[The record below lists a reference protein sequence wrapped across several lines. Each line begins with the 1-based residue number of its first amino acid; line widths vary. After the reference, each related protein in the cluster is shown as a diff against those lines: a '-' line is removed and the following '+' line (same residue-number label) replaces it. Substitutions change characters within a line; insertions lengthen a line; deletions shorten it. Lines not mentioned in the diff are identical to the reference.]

1 MLDIFA
7 VSHFPLVQLIADIVH
22 GVEEMVLSI
31 YPLYKCTTL
40 LYVAIQC
47 GGDGIIHLKRR
58 HV

>member
-7 VSHFPLVQLIADIVH
+7 FLHFPLVQLIADIVH
-22 GVEEMVLSI
+22 GVEEMVLSF
-31 YPLYKCTTL
+31 YPLYKCMIL

-47 GGDGIIHLKRR
+47 GGGGIIHLKCV